1 MSVSELK
8 LPVARSSAFVA
19 GLGPVAIVLFAFS
32 NRDPFLYAAILFVG
46 VMAVIISTC
55 LGLFALISKLKAECK
70 PLWLALIFN
79 AFTLSV
85 IAFGV
90 PFI

>member
-1 MSVSELK
+1 MAELNR
-8 LPVARSSAFVA
+8 PVARSSAVVA
-19 GLGPVAIVLFAFS
+19 SLGPIALVLYAVS

-46 VMAVIISTC
+46 VMAVVISTS
-55 LGLFALISKLKAECK
+55 LGLAALIRKPKAECK
-70 PLWLALIFN
+70 PLWIALIFN